1 MTGWKKGE
9 AILVV
14 VLNIRTLTFVGS
26 MIAASNIH
34 FDTISGRSHRFP
46 FKSETKV
53 CTHLLYV
60 KLLVK
65 LKKLDST
72 CSSLYNEVILERHV
86 LLEKLHG
93 TENEHEFFMLVTDPS
108 SRYVAVLIGCNPD
121 LHFIL
126 Y

>member
-9 AILVV
+9 AILV
-14 VLNIRTLTFVGS
+14 LNIRILTFLGS

-34 FDTISGRSHRFP
+34 FDTISSTEAKILKIRSHRFP
-46 FKSETKV
+46 SKSETKV
-53 CTHLLYV
+53 YTHLLYV

-86 LLEKLHG
+86 PLEKLHG
-93 TENEHEFFMLVTDPS
+93 TENEHDS
-108 SRYVAVLIGCNPD
+108 
-121 LHFIL
+121 
-126 Y
+126 